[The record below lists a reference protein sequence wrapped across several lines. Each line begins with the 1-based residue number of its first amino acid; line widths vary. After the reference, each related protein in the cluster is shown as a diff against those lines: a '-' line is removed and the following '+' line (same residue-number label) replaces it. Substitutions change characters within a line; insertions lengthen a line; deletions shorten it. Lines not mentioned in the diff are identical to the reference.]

1 MLGGI
6 VFQMGKRVYN
16 TIVKLE
22 FRADYLIVAAITVYV
37 ALAVE
42 FVFRFWHDRPVR
54 KSVTDADTQR
64 LRFVDR
70 KTKLMLFG
78 LGLSSLFIFIRCV
91 DLLHHVYDLTDQ
103 QYLRSVYR
111 TIELS
116 DGWSGRIIST
126 QVLFSEYLV
135 HSCLIEWALTYVSRR
150 FGWCHDH
157 SCLFHAQFSP
167 SWFSLG

>member
-1 MLGGI
+1 M
-6 VFQMGKRVYN
+6 RP
-16 TIVKLE
+16 E
-22 FRADYLIVAAITVYV
+22 FRADYIVVAAITVYV
-37 ALAVE
+37 ALAAE

-91 DLLHHVYDLTDQ
+91 DLLHYVYDLTDQ

-126 QVLFSEYLV
+126 QVLFSEYSV
-135 HSCLIEWALTYVSRR
+135 SPFLIKRVLTYVSRR
-150 FGWCHDH
+150 FGWCHDY
-157 SCLFHAQFSP
+157 SCLFHAQFP
-167 SWFSLG
+167 PPWFPPGQRSGVEKSEEGHK